1 MRKKHKL
8 FCTFPLL
15 FTCDC
20 YIIILKWSKVPRNG
34 LKGRKKA
41 MLMGKYP
48 HSIDSKNRL
57 IIPSKLKE
65 QLGSTITIIKDAER
79 CLCVYSAEEWTSYTA
94 KINELPKSKAREIV
108 RFLYAN
114 AVEVQ
119 PDGQGRVVLPQD
131 MIEYAGITKNVV
143 TVGCGKY
150 VEIWAEEKWNEMK
163 LSDEPEDFAATL
175 ELLGL

>member
-1 MRKKHKL
+1 
-8 FCTFPLL
+8 
-15 FTCDC
+15 
-20 YIIILKWSKVPRNG
+20 
-34 LKGRKKA
+34 

-79 CLCVYSAEEWTSYTA
+79 CLCVYSAEEWASYTA

-119 PDGQGRVVLPQD
+119 PDGQGRILLTPELKAYAKIDRNAVV
-131 MIEYAGITKNVV
+131 
-143 TVGCGKY
+143 VGCGRY
-150 VEIWAEEKWNEMK
+150 AEIW
-163 LSDEPEDFAATL
+163 SDELYEAKIEEQDPEEYTEILKSF
-175 ELLGL
+175 GF